1 MSQTNGNGQSNG
13 PKLGARIIRAF
24 FVVNLIGILLFIVLY
39 LGGGII
45 ANLVSIAG
53 SSASGIASLPAVDWG
68 LFGWIAGVS
77 ASIGIEL
84 SKDLEA

>member
-1 MSQTNGNGQSNG
+1 MSQNPSK

-24 FVVNLIGILLFIVLY
+24 FVGNLIGILLFIVLF

-45 ANLVSIAG
+45 TSLAPSG
-53 SSASGIASLPAVDWG
+53 SAIASLPAVDWG
-68 LFGWIAGVS
+68 TFGWIAGVS

-84 SKDLEA
+84 SRDLES

>member
-1 MSQTNGNGQSNG
+1 MSQTNGQNNK
-13 PKLGARIIRAF
+13 PKLGARMIRAF
-24 FVVNLIGILLFIVLY
+24 FVGNLIGILLFVVLY

-45 ANLVSIAG
+45 TSLAANAG
-53 SSASGIASLPAVDWG
+53 ASAIASLPAVDWG